1 MYKIATPSKT
11 REILKKYNI
20 RLNKRWGQN
29 FLVDPKIAEGIVEA
43 ACEAGD
49 EVLEIGPGIGSLTE
63 LLLARSCRVVAV
75 EIDPRLTAVLKEFF
89 KDFTDSAL
97 LTVVEGD
104 FLKQDLAAL
113 AEKHFPRGG
122 RFKVVGNLP
131 YYVTSPILVKL
142 FNNYRDISA
151 ATLMMQREVADRI
164 TALPGTKEYGSLTV
178 LCRYY
183 ADPRIIF
190 NVSRRNFFPPPEVD
204 STVVRFEMRREP
216 VVRVLDEDLFFK
228 VVRAAFN
235 QRRKTILNALEKSVD
250 NWNKEDAARVLKLA
264 GIDPMLRGEDL
275 DIGQFADISNCAA
288 EYLDYGSKD

>member
-29 FLVDPKIAEGIVEA
+29 FLVDPRIAEGIVEA
-43 ACEAGD
+43 ACDAGD

-63 LLLARSCRVVAV
+63 LLLARACRVVAV
-75 EIDPRLTAVLKEFF
+75 EIDPRLTAVLKELFENS
-89 KDFTDSAL
+89 DQ

-104 FLKQDLAAL
+104 ILKQDLAAL

-142 FNNYRDISA
+142 FSNYRDISA
-151 ATLMMQREVADRI
+151 ATLMMQKEVAERI

-204 STVVRFEMRREP
+204 STVVRFEMLSKP
-216 VVRVLDEDLFFK
+216 AVRVLDEDLFFK

-235 QRRKTILNALEKSVD
+235 QRRKTILNALEKSVG
-250 NWNKEDAARVLKLA
+250 NWDKKCATHILKLA

-275 DIGQFADISNCAA
+275 DLSEFAAISNCAA
-288 EYLDYGSKD
+288 EYLG